1 MVKKS
6 LRKGNIMS
14 NDDLIKEII
23 ESETPTRHLIARMY
37 VEFTTQFLK
46 LNGRVSFHDKFI
58 WTFIGVLVV
67 SFVGGIIAI
76 LFQYFS
82 K

>member
-1 MVKKS
+1 MKK
-6 LRKGNIMS
+6 KNPS

-23 ESETPTRHLIARMY
+23 ESNTPTRHLIARMY
-37 VEFTTQFLK
+37 VEFSNHFLT
-46 LNGRVSFHDKFI
+46 LNGKISFHDKFI
-58 WTFIGVLVV
+58 WTFIGVLIV